1 MKNREMYFEYLD
13 QLRESGAINMFGAS
27 TYLQEA
33 FDLDRYEA
41 KDILMEWMQTF
52 SARQAKQ

>member
-27 TYLQEA
+27 PYLQEA

-41 KDILMEWMQTF
+41 KDVLLEWMQTF
-52 SARQAKQ
+52 SARHAKQ

>member
-1 MKNREMYFEYLD
+1 MENREMYFDYLD
-13 QLRESGAINMFGAS
+13 QLRESGITNMFGAS
-27 TYLQEA
+27 PYLQEA

-41 KDILMEWMQTF
+41 KDVLLEWMQTF